1 MSVEIITKEDL
12 HHFRIQLLDDLKQ
25 IIHQKS
31 PQQKEWLKSPEVRKL
46 LRISPGTLQN
56 LRIKGTLRC
65 AKIGGMLFYKY
76 DDIEKLLNNN
86 SSPSTKT
93 TLK

>member
-1 MSVEIITKEDL
+1 MPVEIITKEDL

-76 DDIEKLLNNN
+76 DDIEKLLNN

-93 TLK
+93 TSK

>member
-1 MSVEIITKEDL
+1 MPVEIITKEDL
-12 HHFRIQLLDDLKQ
+12 HQFRMQLLDDIKQ
-25 IIHQKS
+25 IVHQKG
-31 PQQKEWLKSPEVRKL
+31 PPQKEWLKSPEVRKL

-76 DDIEKLLNNN
+76 DDIEKLLNGNM
-86 SSPSTKT
+86 PTTKT
-93 TLK
+93 PVK